1 MFGFLNLVSQRK
13 KQEKQQLLR
22 ERMKGVVARDSMMQR
37 FRPEPELPVTPPPA
51 VPETLPPPRS
61 AQKVAPRPPSPSPT
75 DAAAEAASESDPI
88 HELPPGFRDELRRLR
103 RMMDL
108 E

>member
-1 MFGFLNLVSQRK
+1 MFGFLNLLSQRK
-13 KQEKQQLLR
+13 KEEKQQLLR
-22 ERMKGVVARDSMMQR
+22 ERMKGVVNRDSMMQR
-37 FRPEPELPVTPPPA
+37 YRPEPELPVTPPPA

-61 AQKVAPRPPSPSPT
+61 AQKLPPLPPTPSAT
-75 DAAAEAASESDPI
+75 EAAVDAEPDPV

>member
-61 AQKVAPRPPSPSPT
+61 AQKVAPRPTSPSATEPAA
-75 DAAAEAASESDPI
+75 DAEPDPI

-103 RMMDL
+103 KMMDL